1 MVSGLLHSQ
10 EGFDQVVLQGQRLEK
25 GMGNFS
31 KDLKPG
37 ESVAVREYLIARA
50 NILKKMAPPAPPA
63 AASDG
68 NQHQAN

>member
-1 MVSGLLHSQ
+1 
-10 EGFDQVVLQGQRLEK
+10 
-25 GMGNFS
+25 MGNFS

-37 ESVAVREYLIARA
+37 DSAAVREYLVSRA
-50 NILKKMAPPAPPA
+50 NFLKQQAPPAPP